1 MSNFGRKVWRSR
13 PVIFSA
19 LIFIIAGGLLVL
31 DFSARFLEQQH
42 LQTIAESGEKTAVSR
57 PATPIKTNIE
67 VELSPES
74 LVYNLPYGEI
84 FDSVYEE
91 KYEGVRVVTRNIEPG
106 RINVWALSDLRHNKN
121 PRPLFSLQEQ

>member
-1 MSNFGRKVWRSR
+1 MSDFGKKFWRSR
-13 PVIFSA
+13 PAIFSA
-19 LIFIIAGGLLVL
+19 LIFVVAGSLIVL

-42 LQTIAESGEKTAVSR
+42 AQAIAESGEEMVVSR
-57 PATPIKTNIE
+57 PVIPVKTNIE

-74 LVYNLPYGEI
+74 AVYNLPYGEI

-106 RINVWALSDLRHNKN
+106 RINVWALSDLRHDKN
-121 PRPLFSLQEQ
+121 PRPLFSLQER